1 MTYVLNGIVDV
12 IRSENDVDSISEK
25 VSKGNTNYYIRQW
38 L

>member
-12 IRSENDVDSISEK
+12 IKSGNDVDSISEK
-25 VSKGNTNYYIRQW
+25 VGKGNYYIRQW